1 LTASILKPTLDLGA
15 TDKAYTVTVEI
26 PGVDEKDIKLEII
39 NDTLAIRGEKKQET
53 EEKDKNFYRLERS
66 YGSFQRVLSLPG
78 DIDQDGVKA
87 NFKKGI
93 LRVTMPRKDVTQGS
107 PQVANVV
114 FWAIRNVHD
123 DTSTRSLS
131 EPPQVAVVFH
141 GPAVN
146 MISTKRYGFK
156 DSDKEALDQFAKTIR
171 EMKNSG
177 VRFEVCDYA
186 LKVMKVDPATVLP
199 EIDHVGNGF
208 ISIAGYQAQ
217 GYSTITIN

>member
-1 LTASILKPTLDLGA
+1 MTALFILVMIA
-15 TDKAYTVTVEI
+15 I
-26 PGVDEKDIKLEII
+26 PALSDEYVALKGV
-39 NDTLAIRGEKKQET
+39 N
-53 EEKDKNFYRLERS
+53 
-66 YGSFQRVLSLPG
+66 
-78 DIDQDGVKA
+78 GVKTV
-87 NFKKGI
+87 F
-93 LRVTMPRKDVTQGS
+93 DVTQGS

-141 GPAVN
+141 GPAVK
-146 MISTKRYGFK
+146 MISTERYGFK

>member
-1 LTASILKPTLDLGA
+1 MNKNHTFIIRCFYTIVTALFILVLIA
-15 TDKAYTVTVEI
+15 I
-26 PGVDEKDIKLEII
+26 P
-39 NDTLAIRGEKKQET
+39 AMSGEYVALK
-53 EEKDKNFYRLERS
+53 
-66 YGSFQRVLSLPG
+66 
-78 DIDQDGVKA
+78 GVKGVKTV
-87 NFKKGI
+87 F
-93 LRVTMPRKDVTQGS
+93 DVSQGS

-123 DTSTRSLS
+123 DKSTRSLS

-141 GPAVN
+141 GPAVK
-146 MISTKRYGFK
+146 MISSDRNGFK
-156 DSDKEALDQFAKTIR
+156 DSDNEALDQFAKTIR
-171 EMKNSG
+171 EMKNNG

-186 LKVMKVDPATVLP
+186 LKVMGVDPTTVLP